1 MRYEVDVT
9 IPRPL
14 DEATA
19 RFLEA
24 VCRSANRVSG
34 FRGDGAGIHL
44 TVEVSGMCRD
54 DAVRS
59 AVREVAGI
67 FPGRTDGR
75 FGEPREHGAGRPAPP
90 TATTAAVPVPP
101 ARTRDRSDP

>member
-14 DEATA
+14 DERTT

-24 VCRSANRVSG
+24 VCRSANGVRT
-34 FRGDGAGIHL
+34 FRGDSAGIHL
-44 TVEVSGMCRD
+44 TVEVSGMCRE

-59 AVREVAGI
+59 AVREVAGV
-67 FPGRTDGR
+67 FPGRTDGCY
-75 FGEPREHGAGRPAPP
+75 GDPRE
-90 TATTAAVPVPP
+90 T
-101 ARTRDRSDP
+101 

>member
-1 MRYEVDVT
+1 VHYEVDVT

-19 RFLEA
+19 RFLDA
-24 VCRSANRVSG
+24 VCLSANRVRR
-34 FRGDGAGIHL
+34 FRGDAAGIHL
-44 TVEVSGMCRD
+44 TVEVSGMCRE

-67 FPGRTDGR
+67 FPGRSDGT
-75 FGEPREHGAGRPAPP
+75 FGEPVEL
-90 TATTAAVPVPP
+90 
-101 ARTRDRSDP
+101 

>member
-1 MRYEVDVT
+1 MHYEVDVT

-14 DEATA
+14 DEPTT

-24 VCRSANRVSG
+24 VCRSANRVSR
-34 FRGDGAGIHL
+34 FRGDGTGIHL

-54 DAVRS
+54 DAIRS

-67 FPGRTDGR
+67 FPGRTDST
-75 FGEPREHGAGRPAPP
+75 FGEPLE
-90 TATTAAVPVPP
+90 T
-101 ARTRDRSDP
+101 

>member
-1 MRYEVDVT
+1 MLYEVDVT

-14 DEATA
+14 DATTG
-19 RFLEA
+19 RFLDA
-24 VCRSANRVSG
+24 VCRSANRVTRY
-34 FRGDGAGIHL
+34 RGDGAGIHL
-44 TVEVSGMCRD
+44 TVEVAGMCRD

-75 FGEPREHGAGRPAPP
+75 YGEPRL
-90 TATTAAVPVPP
+90 T
-101 ARTRDRSDP
+101 

>member
-1 MRYEVDVT
+1 MHYEVDVT

-14 DEATA
+14 DEPTA

-24 VCRSANRVSG
+24 VCRSANRVCR

-44 TVEVSGMCRD
+44 TVDVSGMCRE

-67 FPGRTDGR
+67 FPGRHDGTY
-75 FGEPREHGAGRPAPP
+75 GEPREC
-90 TATTAAVPVPP
+90 
-101 ARTRDRSDP
+101 

>member
-1 MRYEVDVT
+1 MHYEVDVT

-14 DEATA
+14 DEPTS

-24 VCRSANRVSG
+24 VCRSANRVSR
-34 FRGDGAGIHL
+34 FRGDGTGIHL
-44 TVEVSGMCRD
+44 TVEVSGMCRE

-67 FPGRTDGR
+67 FPGRTDST
-75 FGEPREHGAGRPAPP
+75 FGEPSE
-90 TATTAAVPVPP
+90 T
-101 ARTRDRSDP
+101 